1 MVFPARVRRA
11 LPGLVPVAFSGV
23 KMNASRCRSRSS
35 GFTLLEVLVAI
46 AVLAVLSMLLYGAFS
61 GLKRTKEG
69 VERIN
74 DRQREGRMAMA
85 RMVRE
90 LQTAYLSAHEPVPPT
105 RPVQRT
111 VFKGSSG
118 IPGDRIDFDAFA
130 HRRLDRDSRE
140 SDQCELSYYLAPN
153 PDKPGVVDLLR
164 RESSV
169 IDLDPEHGGRIE
181 VLATDVD
188 QFDVAFLEPM
198 TIQWLET
205 WDSTQALGQLGRLPT
220 QVRLILVLNGG
231 RRTARGRAQAPIRL
245 VTKVTLP
252 IQRALTFATQ

>member
-1 MVFPARVRRA
+1 MAPRAQRRV
-11 LPGLVPVAFSGV
+11 
-23 KMNASRCRSRSS
+23 N

-46 AVLAVLSMLLYGAFS
+46 AVLAVLSMLLYGAFA
-61 GLKRTKEG
+61 GMKRTKEG

-74 DRQREGRMAMA
+74 DRHREARMAMA

-90 LQTAYLSAHEPVPPT
+90 LQSAYLSAHEPVPPT

-118 IPGDRIDFDAFA
+118 IPGDRIDFVAFA

-140 SDQCELSYYLAPN
+140 SDQCEISYYLASN

-164 RESSV
+164 RESAL
-169 IDLDPEHGGRIE
+169 IDLDPEHGGRLE

-188 QFDVAFLEPM
+188 LFDVAFLEPL
-198 TIQWLET
+198 TIQWLES
-205 WDSTQALGQLGRLPT
+205 WDSTQATGQLGRLPV
-220 QVRLILVLNGG
+220 QVRITLVLNGG
-231 RRTARGRAQAPIRL
+231 KRSSRGRAQAPIRL
-245 VTKVTLP
+245 VTKVVLP

>member
-1 MVFPARVRRA
+1 MAEHFARRRDT
-11 LPGLVPVAFSGV
+11 
-23 KMNASRCRSRSS
+23 

-61 GLKRTKEG
+61 GMKRTKEG

-74 DRQREGRMAMA
+74 DRQREARMAMA

-90 LQTAYLSAHEPVPPT
+90 LQTAYISAHEPVPPT
-105 RPVQRT
+105 RPAQKT
-111 VFKGSSG
+111 VFKGVSG
-118 IPGDRIDFDAFA
+118 IPGDRIDFAAFS
-130 HRRLDRDSRE
+130 HRRLDRDSRD
-140 SDQCELSYYLAPN
+140 SDQCELSYYLASN

-169 IDLDPEHGGRIE
+169 IDLDPEHGGRVE

-188 QFDVAFLEPM
+188 VFDLAYLEPQ

-205 WDSTQALGQLGRLPT
+205 WDSTQAAGQLGRLPF
-220 QVRLILVLNGG
+220 QVRITLVLNGG
-231 RRTARGRAQAPIRL
+231 KRSSQGRAQAPIRL
-245 VTKVTLP
+245 MTKVTLP

>member
-1 MVFPARVRRA
+1 MVKPHADRRIA
-11 LPGLVPVAFSGV
+11 
-23 KMNASRCRSRSS
+23 

-46 AVLAVLSMLLYGAFS
+46 AVLALLSMLLYGAFS
-61 GLKRTKEG
+61 GMKRSKEG

-90 LQTAYLSAHEPVPPT
+90 LQMAFLSAHEPVPPT
-105 RPVQRT
+105 RPIQKT
-111 VFKGSSG
+111 VFKGASG
-118 IPGDRIDFDAFA
+118 IPGDRIDFAAFA
-130 HRRLDRDSRE
+130 HRRLDRDARE
-140 SDQCELSYYLAPN
+140 SDQCELSYYLGSN
-153 PDKPGVVDLLR
+153 PEKPGVVDLLR
-164 RESSV
+164 RESAT
-169 IDLDPEHGGRIE
+169 IDLDFEHGGRVD

-188 QFDVAFLEPM
+188 LFDVAFLEPL

-205 WDSTQALGQLGRLPT
+205 WDSTQATGQLGRLPL
-220 QVRLILVLNGG
+220 QVRLTLVLNGG
-231 RRTARGRAQAPIRL
+231 KRSSRGRAQSPIRL

>member
-1 MVFPARVRRA
+1 MVNPH
-11 LPGLVPVAFSGV
+11 PH
-23 KMNASRCRSRSS
+23 SRGY

-74 DRQREGRMAMA
+74 DRQREARMAMA

-90 LQTAYLSAHEPVPPT
+90 LQMAYLSAHEPVPPT

-111 VFKGSSG
+111 VFKGASG
-118 IPGDRIDFDAFA
+118 IPGDRIDFVAFA

-140 SDQCELSYYLAPN
+140 SDQCEISYYLASN
-153 PDKPGVVDLLR
+153 PDNPGVVDLLR
-164 RESSV
+164 RESSI
-169 IDLDPEHGGRIE
+169 IDLDPEHGGRLE

-188 QFDVAFLEPM
+188 LFDVAFLEPQ

-205 WDSTQALGQLGRLPT
+205 WDSTQATGQLGRLPI
-220 QVRLILVLNGG
+220 QVRIALVLNGG
-231 RRTARGRAQAPIRL
+231 RRSARGRAQAPIKL
-245 VTKVTLP
+245 ITKISIP

>member
-1 MVFPARVRRA
+1 MIAPRRHSA
-11 LPGLVPVAFSGV
+11 
-23 KMNASRCRSRSS
+23 NT

-46 AVLAVLSMLLYGAFS
+46 AVLAVLSMLLYGAFA

-105 RPVQRT
+105 RPVQKT

-118 IPGDRIDFDAFA
+118 IPGDRIDFAAFA

-140 SDQCELSYYLAPN
+140 SDQCEISYYLASN

-164 RESSV
+164 RESSI

-188 QFDVAFLEPM
+188 LFDVAFLEPL

-205 WDSTQALGQLGRLPT
+205 WDSTQAMGQLGRLPI
-220 QVRLILVLNGG
+220 QVRLTLVLNGG
-231 RRTARGRAQAPIRL
+231 KRTARSRAQAPIRL
-245 VTKVTLP
+245 VTKVSIP

>member
-1 MVFPARVRRA
+1 M
-11 LPGLVPVAFSGV
+11 LT
-23 KMNASRCRSRSS
+23 SRPHSRQF

-61 GLKRTKEG
+61 GMKRTKEG

-74 DRQREGRMAMA
+74 DRQREARMAMA
-85 RMVRE
+85 RMVHE
-90 LQTAYLSAHEPVPPT
+90 LQMSYISAHEPVPPT
-105 RPVQRT
+105 RPVQKT
-111 VFKGSSG
+111 VFKGASG
-118 IPGDRIDFDAFA
+118 IPGDRIDFVAFA

-140 SDQCELSYYLAPN
+140 SDQCEISYYLASN

-164 RESSV
+164 RESSI
-169 IDLDPEHGGRIE
+169 IDLDPEHGGRVE

-188 QFDVAFLEPM
+188 LFDVAFLEPM

-205 WDSTQALGQLGRLPT
+205 WDSTQSMGQLGRLPF
-220 QVRLILVLNGG
+220 QVRITLVLNGG
-231 RRTARGRAQAPIRL
+231 KRSARGRAQAPIKL
-245 VTKVTLP
+245 ITKVALP

>member
-1 MVFPARVRRA
+1 MAPRAQKRVH
-11 LPGLVPVAFSGV
+11 
-23 KMNASRCRSRSS
+23 

-46 AVLAVLSMLLYGAFS
+46 AVLAVLSMLLYGAFA
-61 GLKRTKEG
+61 GMKRTKEG

-74 DRQREGRMAMA
+74 DRHREARMAMA

-90 LQTAYLSAHEPVPPT
+90 LQSAYLSAHEPVPPT

-118 IPGDRIDFDAFA
+118 IPGDRIDFVAFA

-140 SDQCELSYYLAPN
+140 SDQCEISYYLASN

-164 RESSV
+164 RESAL
-169 IDLDPEHGGRIE
+169 IDLDPEHGGRLE

-188 QFDVAFLEPM
+188 LFDVAFLEPL
-198 TIQWLET
+198 TIQWLES
-205 WDSTQALGQLGRLPT
+205 WDSTQVTGQLGRLPT
-220 QVRLILVLNGG
+220 QVRITLVLNGG
-231 RRTARGRAQAPIRL
+231 KRASRGRAQAPIKL
-245 VTKVTLP
+245 MTKVALP

>member
-1 MVFPARVRRA
+1 MIRDRQRVH
-11 LPGLVPVAFSGV
+11 
-23 KMNASRCRSRSS
+23 

-46 AVLAVLSMLLYGAFS
+46 AVLAVLSMLLYGAFA

-85 RMVRE
+85 RMVHE
-90 LQTAYLSAHEPVPPT
+90 LQSAYLSAHEPVPPT

-111 VFKGSSG
+111 VFKGASG
-118 IPGDRIDFDAFA
+118 IPGDRIDFVAFA
-130 HRRLDRDSRE
+130 HRRLERDSRE
-140 SDQCELSYYLAPN
+140 SDQCEISYYLASN
-153 PDKPGVVDLLR
+153 PTAPGVVDLLR
-164 RESSV
+164 RESSI
-169 IDLDPEHGGRIE
+169 IDLDPEHGGRLE

-188 QFDVAFLEPM
+188 LFDVAFLEPL

-205 WDSTQALGQLGRLPT
+205 WDSTQAMGQLGRLPM
-220 QVRLILVLNGG
+220 QVRIILVLNGG
-231 RRTARGRAQAPIRL
+231 RRASRGRAQAPIRL
-245 VTKVTLP
+245 VTKVALP

>member
-1 MVFPARVRRA
+1 MNTSHSKTRA
-11 LPGLVPVAFSGV
+11 Y
-23 KMNASRCRSRSS
+23 
-35 GFTLLEVLVAI
+35 GFTLMEVLVAI

-74 DRQREGRMAMA
+74 DRQREARMAMA

-90 LQTAYLSAHEPVPPT
+90 LQTAYISAHEPVPPT

-111 VFKGSSG
+111 VFKGYSG
-118 IPGDRIDFDAFA
+118 IPGDRIDFSAFA

-140 SDQCELSYYLAPN
+140 SDQCEISYYLASN

-188 QFDVAFLEPM
+188 LFDVAFLEPM

-205 WDSTQALGQLGRLPT
+205 WDSTQATGQLGRLPM
-220 QVRLILVLNGG
+220 QVRITLVLNGG
-231 RRTARGRAQAPIRL
+231 KRSARGRAQAPIRL
-245 VTKVTLP
+245 ITKVSLP